1 MKKIHK
7 VVVLTCLLF
16 GCVSHSTVTPDTLTE
31 QYVNRMMKTYA
42 GKQRVNKKYLSSQ
55 AGEAI
60 KEAWENGVRDKKDGM
75 SEEYAREVIDYY
87 KNFTKNQ
94 AENVRAGEGVAL
106 GLIQFYGTM
115 APELSKAYW
124 AGYTSQ

>member
-1 MKKIHK
+1 MKKIIK
-7 VVVLTCLLF
+7 AVALACLLF
-16 GCVSHSTVTPDTLTE
+16 GCSSHSTVTPETLTE
-31 QYVNRMMKTYA
+31 SYVNRMIKTYS
-42 GKQRVNKKYLSSQ
+42 GKQKINKEYLSSQ

-60 KEAWENGVRDKKDGM
+60 KEAWENGVKDKTDGM

-94 AENVRAGEGVAL
+94 AGNVRAGEGVAL

-115 APELSKAYW
+115 APELSEAYW